1 MPSDV
6 MPIGE
11 LSRQTGCHIETIRY
25 YERIG
30 LLPKP
35 ARRGCYR
42 TYASADIAR
51 LGFVCRSRELGFTI
65 KEVQALLSLEVEGVT
80 SCAAARS
87 LAATHLQ
94 DVRDRIDDLRRMEQ
108 VLASAVQAC
117 DDSDKAVCPLIATL
131 AQRTEDGA

>member
-1 MPSDV
+1 MPIDV
-6 MPIGE
+6 IPIGE

-35 ARRGCYR
+35 ARRGRYR
-42 TYASADIAR
+42 TYALADIAR

-65 KEVQALLSLEVEGVT
+65 KEVQALLALEVDGVA
-80 SCAAARS
+80 SCAEARS

-94 DVRDRIDDLRRMEQ
+94 DVRNRINDLRRMED
-108 VLASAVQAC
+108 VLANAVQAC
-117 DDSDKAVCPLIATL
+117 DDGDNAVCPLIATL
-131 AQRTEDGA
+131 TQNAEGGA